1 MLLHS
6 QMAAVCNDN
15 LSQFTR
21 TDSDENPSGFGNY
34 VLIIILCD
42 GMIKICQKNVQEG
55 VDSHERICNYNGRY
69 L

>member
-1 MLLHS
+1 MLLHP
-6 QMAAVCNDN
+6 QMAAVPNDN

-34 VLIIILCD
+34 VLIFILCD
-42 GMIKICQKNVQEG
+42 GMIKICQRKCRRENYEG
-55 VDSHERICNYNGRY
+55 IYHYDGRY